1 MAQSIVQVNVS
12 LQLAPAPATLQQ
24 SGALISQGATNLTK
38 NQSSILTQLSDL
50 TPLLTGSK
58 TISAMS
64 WGGSVVT
71 VTTTTPHGFTIS
83 DTLYLTVTGV
93 TPTAY
98 NGTYL
103 CTVTG
108 ASAFTYALT
117 SNPGAVSTQGA
128 YTPEDVSELVQMA
141 TTYFAQGNANAVWV
155 LELGAG
161 NANDGVAALTA
172 YLTANPNNIYA
183 AYAGG
188 AAGYFY
194 AYLVPRTWDANAN
207 FLTLIASY
215 ENNTARTYFFTTTT
229 LTTYTAYTSLM
240 KDVYAMIESP
250 VLGVYPANTLTAISW
265 TLGVVTA
272 TTTTAHG
279 VAVGQWFQISGV
291 TPAGYNGWFQA
302 QPGTTGSTIVYN
314 VAATL
319 GVETVLGTL
328 VASYYANTGV
338 GANEF
343 SCASAF
349 YAFLRNKPSSTNRV
363 DPFAFSYV
371 YGVTPFPTRGN
382 SALISTISAANIDLI
397 ATGAEGGISNTM
409 LLNGQFLNGFDG
421 QVWYSIDWVQINVD
435 LNVANAVINGSQP
448 GPNPLYYNQDGINRL
463 QAVAAST
470 LAQGVSYGLIVG
482 QPVQVALD
490 GPVFASQL
498 NAGAYA
504 GLSPVNAVPFL
515 VYSAENPSDYAI
527 GRYAGFAI
535 AYVPVRGFKT
545 IVFNVL
551 ASFFPAAV

>member
-58 TISAMS
+58 TISALS

-302 QPGTTGSTIVYN
+302 QVGTTGSTIVYN

-319 GVETVLGTL
+319 GVESVLGTL
-328 VASYYANTGV
+328 VASYYANAGV
-338 GANEF
+338 GASEF

-349 YAFLRNKPSSTNRV
+349 YAFLNFHPSSTNRV
-363 DPFAFSYV
+363 TPFAYEFV
-371 YGVTPFPTRGN
+371 YGVTPFPTRGL
-382 SALISTISAANIDLI
+382 SALITTISATNVDLI
-397 ATGAEGGISNTM
+397 GTGAEGGISTAM
-409 LLNGQFLNGFDG
+409 LLNGQMLNGFDAAI
-421 QVWYSIDWVQINVD
+421 WYSIDWVQINVD
-435 LNVANAVINGSQP
+435 LNIANAVINGSNNP
-448 GPNPLYYNQDGINRL
+448 ANPLYYNQDGINRL
-463 QAVAAST
+463 QSVAAST
-470 LAQGVSYGLIVG
+470 IATGVSYGLVAG
-482 QPVQVALD
+482 QPAQLALD
-490 GPVFASQL
+490 QTTFTTNLNNGVYAGTSPINAIPFPLWTQL
-498 NAGAYA
+498 NPSAYA
-504 GLSPVNAVPFL
+504 
-515 VYSAENPSDYAI
+515 
-527 GRYAGFAI
+527 AGSYGGFSI
-535 AYVPVRGFKT
+535 AYVPLRGFKT

-551 ASFFPAAV
+551 ASFFTSV